1 MAVCPNKSSESWKS
15 LVAREGEDV
24 AYSLWD
30 MYDGEIPFM
39 DELENTTSVIENA
52 AKQMG
57 ISFMGLSDY
66 AKDAGLDITGIN
78 GLADTVKG
86 VIALAEG
93 KEDAAVVE
101 EFVHIST
108 AILEQTNPELIT
120 AIISKI
126 GKYQIYQDTFEK
138 YKDDPR
144 YQVNGKPNIRK
155 IKKEAADKLISELI
169 VNEGQNIED
178 FPEIE
183 DPGVVDMVR
192 SWWDTILQYI
202 RNLYA
207 KSKVDVFQEAKRSIL
222 YGNIGTVADLVG
234 GDVFF
239 QKAEENQVVDNLY
252 DKYIAED
259 EKIKYVPE
267 TDDKKRHYIYDG
279 VEVKESTT
287 EYVKGDEPPFERSPE
302 DKIDDNYK
310 KDWGTAGHDYIE
322 DFMRES
328 LIDKLGYKRAVP
340 EKVNIPTSLTP
351 EVRVVIEQ
359 FATGLINSYPE
370 GTRFLVEKKV
380 VNKKVK
386 GMRASKIDFIAIEPI
401 TKKDGT
407 KDARVDILDWKFT
420 SIDAKKADDIPWFKI
435 KPWKAQ
441 MGDYAQMAYNY
452 GVNPSQLRKTRMV
465 PFIAN
470 YGRQIPGDKKS
481 PLVMNSIQVGK
492 LDSASETNIF
502 LLPVA
507 LDTESTG
514 NQEIDT
520 LLRQLRNEYNR
531 MYKVYVDPEDKFNK
545 NEQLKQLSRAIRQL
559 HMKLDFAP
567 MIDVGNTFLMNAAE
581 SFKSFEDINYDLM
594 NQEQIEGLLGNLQ
607 QFKKGSDAF
616 KSLDSIFISMYP
628 NRSGMTQESKD
639 LLQSLEHIAS
649 MAKRMQDRIAELEKE
664 YVSWLFI
671 KEGFATE
678 DTIDNLLTPD
688 VELEKLTRTFLE
700 GSNLSSTT
708 IQLATKLIKRSKS
721 VVAQDTADLT
731 RQYGEILSELIKD
744 AEALGKSPFDMIGRV
759 TEDDLQLIEKLDEKF
774 RKEVWESR
782 ENGKLQFLKDNMD
795 VEAYMESANKL
806 IEKQVKDSDLTQ
818 YSTDPEENENIK
830 AYRKTKIRDS
840 LDITR
845 PTFNGFMDYDFGRLF
860 NENVKEKGN
869 YSKEFLEMSKTP
881 SALKM
886 WKFFQAINNDAKDA
900 GYIKKSLSFFP
911 LMEATILDKIAQSKN
926 GVSEVKEFFDDLYT
940 VDIDESLQYSRV
952 DKTTGQV
959 RREIPKLF
967 TRSNKTVARLS
978 KDLTKVGPQWIKAVV
993 NYRATKNLEHTL
1005 NVIHSFEK
1013 ARGVVEIDPVNKG
1026 VIMEG
1031 GKPKINYEKTTNAT
1045 VLGAIIDDHT
1055 YGIREDESSLGN
1067 ILLNG
1072 VTDKLTD
1079 DNETKEKRK
1088 ASSRKIIKNSASY
1101 LQTLVL
1107 GWRATVAIPNYMGNN
1122 MQAYINASGVYYPG
1136 EFRTN
1141 NRKITTGVGLTNEDK
1156 ALLNLIMPLQ
1166 EDIAKEMQRTLA
1178 KEQGIFKTIGTWTFQ
1193 DVMMAMSSWPDRQL
1207 EYANAMSFNKNS
1219 MIVDGKI
1226 VSIPQYVA
1234 AQDRLV
1240 KYNMTES
1247 ERKELEKTYDARVA
1261 ELKETSSLYK
1271 VGKFGENGTVTLPG
1285 VSKEAI
1291 ADYRVRIQDHMRNIN
1306 GKMSEDDKSAA
1317 SRDTILN
1324 SFMTFRKWIP
1334 KQIGVRTLGL
1344 RKNATSGNW
1353 EYGRSRAFLKV
1364 WSHLGTRNIMKMR
1377 DIMTGSDEGLRIMD
1391 EMLIAKKQE
1400 YFRKTGKELEI
1411 TREEF
1416 YDMMRQ
1422 QLSNQMKELGL
1433 LFSVM
1438 ALAISAALL
1447 APDDDE
1453 DQLTKNRYKYFL
1465 KIINKTSDEM
1475 SFYYNPLSFEQ
1486 VTNGSLLPQL
1496 GLLTKALKVVN
1507 ALGVEGY
1514 AWAADDEELMDKN
1527 HTIKYL
1533 LDPIVGLSQFERDIL
1548 PLLYPEYAKELGI
1561 ITTSQAR
1568 QGR

>member
-30 MYDGEIPFM
+30 MYDGEVPFM
-39 DELENTTSVIENA
+39 DELDNTSVVENA

-66 AKDAGLDITGIN
+66 AKDAGLDITGVN

-86 VIALAEG
+86 IIALAEG
-93 KEDAAVVE
+93 KEDVAVVE
-101 EFVHIST
+101 EFVHIAT
-108 AILEQTNPELIT
+108 AILDETNPELIT

-126 GKYQIYQDTFEK
+126 GNYQIYKDTFEK
-138 YKDDPR
+138 YKDNPK

-178 FPEIE
+178 FPELQ
-183 DPGVVDMVR
+183 DPTTADIVR
-192 SWWDTILQYI
+192 SWWNTILDFFRKLY
-202 RNLYA
+202 RN
-207 KSKVDVFQEAKRSIL
+207 SDVDIFQEAKRSIL
-222 YGNIGTVADLVG
+222 YGNIGTVADLSG

-239 QKAEENQVVDNLY
+239 QLAEPNATVDNIY
-252 DKYIAED
+252 DKYVSED
-259 EKIKYVPE
+259 EKIGFEEE
-267 TDDKKRHYIYDG
+267 TADKKRHYTYDG
-279 VEVKESTT
+279 QDVAQSVT
-287 EYVKGDEPPFERSPE
+287 EYVKGDEPPFERTPE
-302 DKIDDNYK
+302 QKIDDDYK
-310 KDWGTAGHDYIE
+310 KDWGTAGHDYIQ
-322 DFMRES
+322 DYIIGS
-328 LIDKLGYKRAVP
+328 LIDKLGYKRATP
-340 EKVNIPTSLTP
+340 EKVNIPTTLSP
-351 EVRVVIEQ
+351 EVRGVIEQ
-359 FATGLINSYPE
+359 FAQNLINSYPE

-386 GMRASKIDFIAIEPI
+386 GMRASRIDFMAIEPI

-420 SIDAKKADDIPWFKI
+420 SIDKNKADDIPWFKV

-441 MGDYAQMAYNY
+441 MGEYAQMAYNY

-470 YGRQIPGDKKS
+470 YVREVPGQKDS
-481 PLVMNSIQVGK
+481 PLVMNAVQVGK

-531 MYKVYVDPEDKFNK
+531 MYQVLVDPEDKFSK
-545 NEQLKQLSRAIRQL
+545 NEQLKQFSRSIRQL
-559 HMKLDFAP
+559 HMKLDFSP
-567 MIDVGNTFLMNAAE
+567 LIDVGNTFLMNAAE
-581 SFKSFEDINYDLM
+581 SFKTFDNIDYDAM
-594 NQEQIEGLLGNLQ
+594 TQEQIETMLGNLQ
-607 QFKKGSDAF
+607 EFKSSANAF
-616 KSLDSIFISMYP
+616 KSIDSVYVSMYP
-628 NRSGMTQESKD
+628 DRSQMSQEARD
-639 LLQSLEHIAS
+639 LLKSLEHISS
-649 MAKRMQDRIAELEKE
+649 MAKRMTDKIAELEKE

-678 DTIDNLLTPD
+678 DTVENVLAPD
-688 VELEKLTRTFLE
+688 VELERLTRTFLE
-700 GSNLSSTT
+700 GSSLSSTT

-721 VVAQDTADLT
+721 VVAQDAADLT

-744 AEALGKSPFDMIGRV
+744 AEAAGKSPFDMIGRV

-774 RKEVWESR
+774 RKQVWEAR
-782 ENGKLQFLKDNMD
+782 ENGNLQFLKDNMD
-795 VEAYMESANKL
+795 VEGYMESANKL
-806 IEKQVKDSDLTQ
+806 IEKQIKDADLTQ
-818 YSTDPEENENIK
+818 HSTDPEENENIK

-840 LDITR
+840 LDINR

-860 NENVKEKGN
+860 NENVKEEGN
-869 YSKEFLEMSKTP
+869 YSKDFLEMSKTP
-881 SALKM
+881 SAIKM
-886 WKFFQAINNDAKDA
+886 WKFFQALNDEAKDA

-911 LMEATILDKIAQSKN
+911 LMEATTLDKVAQSN
-926 GVSEVKEFFDDLYT
+926 NVLAEGKEFFDDLYT
-940 VDIDESLQYSRV
+940 VDVDESLQYSRI

-978 KDLTKVGPQWIKAVV
+978 RDLTKVGPEWIKAVL
-993 NYRATKNLEHTL
+993 NYRATKNLENTL
-1005 NVIHSFEK
+1005 NVINSFEK

-1031 GKPKINYEKTTNAT
+1031 GKPKINYDKTTNYNA
-1045 VLGAIIDDHT
+1045 LSAIVDDHT

-1088 ASSRKIIKNSASY
+1088 ASSRKVIKNSASY
-1101 LQTLVL
+1101 MQALVL

-1141 NRKITTGVGLTNEDK
+1141 NRKITTGIGLTNEDK

-1166 EDIAKEMQRTLA
+1166 EDIAKEMQRKLA

-1226 VSIPQYVA
+1226 VSIPQYVS

-1247 ERKELEKTYDARVA
+1247 ERKALEKTYDARVA

-1271 VGKFGENGTVTLPG
+1271 VGQFGENGTVTLPG
-1285 VSKEAI
+1285 VSKEAL

-1317 SRDTILN
+1317 SRDTILS
-1324 SFMTFRKWIP
+1324 SFMMFRKWIP
-1334 KQIGVRTLGL
+1334 KQIGVRTLPL

-1364 WSHLGTRNIMKMR
+1364 WSHLGKSTITKMR
-1377 DIMTGSDEGLRIMD
+1377 DIITGSDEGLRILD

-1411 TREEF
+1411 TKEEF
-1416 YDMMRQ
+1416 YDMMRKE
-1422 QLSNQMKELGL
+1422 LSNQMKELGL
-1433 LFSVM
+1433 LLSVM
-1438 ALAISAALL
+1438 ALALTAAVL

-1465 KIINKTSDEM
+1465 KIINKTSDEI

-1496 GLLTKALKVVN
+1496 GLLTKALKLIN
-1507 ALGVEGY
+1507 AVSVEGY

-1527 HTIKYL
+1527 HTIKYIF
-1533 LDPIVGLSQFERDIL
+1533 DPIVGLSQVERDII
-1548 PLLYPEYAKELGI
+1548 PLLYPDLAKELGI